1 MAILISSATRGPLTE
16 PPPSP
21 KEGQDRALEQRQVLS
36 LVSTEGTKNP
46 EAKDDPSIHGVELV
60 M

>member
-46 EAKDDPSIHGVELV
+46 EAKDGLSIHGVKLV
-60 M
+60 T